1 MTSSISTLSIG
12 ALIRNGSRALAAAGF
27 ALLGSVALAAGGAV
41 KLDTFPTGKL
51 TDQAALQN
59 GAKLFVNYCLG
70 CHGLSQVRYNK
81 LRELGLN
88 EEQIKSNLI
97 LTSAKFGDPI
107 MTTLNLKDAAEWFGK
122 APPDLSLTAR
132 SRSSHSGSG
141 ADWIYTYLRSYYLD
155 PSRPTGWNNLTYPAV
170 GMPHVLW
177 ELQGQNEAVFK
188 TVKDHGQ
195 DVQVFDK
202 FVQTSKG
209 TLSAAD
215 YDNTVADL
223 TAFLAWAAEPAAMTR
238 KQIGVW
244 VLLFL
249 AVFFVF
255 AWRLN
260 ASFWKDIK

>member
-1 MTSSISTLSIG
+1 MKFISPTRSLKA
-12 ALIRNGSRALAAAGF
+12 ALRFGSKMVLAAS
-27 ALLGSVALAAGGAV
+27 LLLSSSAFAAGVEV
-41 KLDTFPTGKL
+41 KLDSFPTTKL

-107 MTTLNLKDAAEWFGK
+107 MTTLNLKDAAQWFGK

-132 SRSSHSGSG
+132 SRSGPSGTG

-155 PSRPTGWNNLTYPAV
+155 PARPTGWNNLTYPAV

-177 ELQGQNEAVFK
+177 ELQGQNEASYK
-188 TVKDHGQ
+188 TVKDHGHE
-195 DVQVFDK
+195 VQVFDK
-202 FVQTSKG
+202 FVQKTKG
-209 TLSAAD
+209 TLSSAE

-223 TAFLAWAAEPAAMTR
+223 TAFLAWAAEPAALSR

-260 ASFWKDIK
+260 AAYWKDIK